1 MLILDYNKD
10 FLSNQGV
17 FSAGW
22 DWEITTFIFIEHK
35 HAVYPIIYAEKRG
48 VKRGRGGTFSKGA
61 AHLIYYIDLKWGNN
75 FSINCI
81 LINSD
86 FEKHV
91 HVKSKENNVPTFRRH
106 HDAFLFFYSLIMM
119 SWCRRNIGSF
129 PRHFLHVYLLYYYFL
144 RYICTYFVLNPG

>member
-48 VKRGRGGTFSKGA
+48 VKRGRGDTFSKGA
-61 AHLIYYIDLKWGNN
+61 AHLIYYTDLKWGNN

-106 HDAFLFFYSLIMM
+106 HDAFLFFYSFIMM
-119 SWCRRNIGSF
+119 PRCRRNVGTL
-129 PRHFLHVYLLYYYFL
+129 PCYFLHFYLLHCYFL
-144 RYICTYFVLNPG
+144 QYICTYFVLNPG